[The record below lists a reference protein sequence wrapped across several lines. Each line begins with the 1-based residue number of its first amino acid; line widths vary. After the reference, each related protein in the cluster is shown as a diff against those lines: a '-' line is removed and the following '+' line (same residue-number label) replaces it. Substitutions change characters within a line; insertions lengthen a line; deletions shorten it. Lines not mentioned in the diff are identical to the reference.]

1 MEPNAKRKKRKWIL
15 RRENQEYFD
24 YTLLFIILFLLC
36 FGLVMIYSTSSYTA
50 NIKLGKPA
58 YYLMRQGIFGA
69 GGIVAMLV
77 VSKIDYHRIFRY
89 RAHFLLFCGI
99 LLVVVLLQAKIKGA
113 SRWINLG
120 PISFQPSEVA
130 KLAIIIYMAGMA
142 SSNYKKMG
150 KLGPLYA
157 MSLPALAAIGLITI
171 ENLSTGIVCGAIWFF
186 IIVIVS
192 PRTMQILFS
201 GGAIAALGAVVFL
214 LQSGKGYRLERF
226 QIWLDPEHHEKGYQ
240 TMQALYAI
248 GSGGLFGKG
257 LGQSIQKLGFIP
269 ESHNDMIFSVIC
281 EELGL
286 FGAICIIGMFL
297 FLITRLIDI
306 VIKAPDLG
314 GSVIAVGVLVHIA
327 AQVLINIAV
336 VTNSIP
342 PTGVTLPFISYG
354 GTSLVFL
361 LIEMGLVLGVSRQI
375 KLKR

>member
-1 MEPNAKRKKRKWIL
+1 MEPNVKRKKRKWIL

-24 YTLLFIILFLLC
+24 YTLLFIVLFLLC

-58 YYLMRQGIFGA
+58 YYLMRQGVFGA
-69 GGIVAMLV
+69 GGIVLMLV
-77 VSKIDYHRIFRY
+77 VSKIDYHRIFGY
-89 RAHFLLFCGI
+89 RAPFLIFCII
-99 LLVVVLLQAKIKGA
+99 LLGVVFFQGEIKGA

-120 PISFQPSEVA
+120 PISFQPSEIA

-142 SSNYKKMG
+142 STRYKEMQ
-150 KLGPLYA
+150 KLPLLYW
-157 MSLPALAAIGLITI
+157 MSFPVLVAIGLIAK
-171 ENLSTGIVCGAIWFF
+171 ENLSTGIVCAAIWF
-186 IIVIVS
+186 IVALVVCYG
-192 PRTMQILFS
+192 TMKVFLS
-201 GGAIAALGAVVFL
+201 GGAIAALGAVGFL

-226 QIWLDPEHHEKGYQ
+226 QIWRNPEHHEKGYQ

-306 VIKAPDLG
+306 AIKAPDLG

>member
-1 MEPNAKRKKRKWIL
+1 MEPNAKRRKRKWIL
-15 RRENQEYFD
+15 RREDQEYFD
-24 YTLLFIILFLLC
+24 YTLLFIILFLVC

-58 YYLMRQGIFGA
+58 YYLMRQGVFGA
-69 GGIVAMLV
+69 GGIVAMLL
-77 VSKIDYHRIFRY
+77 VSKIDYHRLFRY
-89 RAHFLLFCGI
+89 RKPFLFVCLVL
-99 LLVVVLLQAKIKGA
+99 LLVVLFQGEIKGA
-113 SRWINLG
+113 SRWISLG
-120 PISFQPSEVA
+120 PISFQPSEIA
-130 KLAIIIYMAGMA
+130 KMAIIIYMAGVT
-142 SSNYKKMG
+142 SSKYKEMQNLLQMYFKS
-150 KLGPLYA
+150 LTVIIAIA
-157 MSLPALAAIGLITI
+157 MIAK
-171 ENLSTGIVCGAIWFF
+171 ENLSTGIVCAAIWF
-186 IIVIVS
+186 IIVLVVCS
-192 PRTMQILFS
+192 RTMPVLIS
-201 GGAIAALGAVVFL
+201 GCTLATAAGFIFIKM
-214 LQSGKGYRLERF
+214 SGKGYREERF
-226 QIWLDPEHHEKGYQ
+226 KIWKNPEQHEKGYQ

-257 LGQSIQKLGFIP
+257 LGQSVQKLGFIP

-306 VIKAPDLG
+306 AIKAPDLG
-314 GSVIAVGVLVHIA
+314 GSIIAVGVLVHIA
-327 AQVLINIAV
+327 VQVLINIAV

-375 KLKR
+375 KMKR

>member
-1 MEPNAKRKKRKWIL
+1 MEPNARRRKRKWIL
-15 RRENQEYFD
+15 RREDQEYFD
-24 YTLLFIILFLLC
+24 YTLLFIILFLVC

-58 YYLMRQGIFGA
+58 YYLMRQGVFGA
-69 GGIVAMLV
+69 GGIVAMLL
-77 VSKIDYHRIFRY
+77 VSKIDYHRLFRY
-89 RAHFLLFCGI
+89 RKPFLFVCLVL
-99 LLVVVLLQAKIKGA
+99 LLVVLFQGEIKGA
-113 SRWINLG
+113 SRWISLG
-120 PISFQPSEVA
+120 PISFQPSEIA
-130 KLAIIIYMAGMA
+130 KMAIIIYMAGVA
-142 SSNYKKMG
+142 SSKYKEMQNLLLMYYK
-150 KLGPLYA
+150 
-157 MSLPALAAIGLITI
+157 SLPVIIAIAMIAK
-171 ENLSTGIVCGAIWFF
+171 ENLSTGIVCAAIWF
-186 IIVIVS
+186 IIVLVVCS
-192 PRTMQILFS
+192 RTMPVLIS
-201 GGAIAALGAVVFL
+201 GCTLATVAGFIFIKM
-214 LQSGKGYRLERF
+214 SGKGYREERF
-226 QIWLDPEHHEKGYQ
+226 QIWKNPEQHEKGYQ

-257 LGQSIQKLGFIP
+257 LGQSVQKLGFIP

-306 VIKAPDLG
+306 AIKAPDLG
-314 GSVIAVGVLVHIA
+314 GSIIAVGVLVHIA
-327 AQVLINIAV
+327 VQVLINIAV

-375 KLKR
+375 KMKR